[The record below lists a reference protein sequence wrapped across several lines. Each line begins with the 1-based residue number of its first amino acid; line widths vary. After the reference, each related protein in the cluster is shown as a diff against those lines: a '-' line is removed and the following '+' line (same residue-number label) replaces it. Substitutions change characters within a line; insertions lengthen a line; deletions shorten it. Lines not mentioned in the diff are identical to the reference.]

1 MWPLKRVDKELEMGL
16 IIDAYSFGRIKIAG
30 KEYTS
35 DVLIYPDRVEAS
47 WWRRDGHSLVP
58 DDLTEVF
65 LAAPA
70 LLVIG
75 TGYHG
80 RMEIPAET
88 LEYIR
93 SRGIQVLSVT
103 TKDAVEFLRLRQ
115 EDNDVVAALH
125 LTC

>member
-1 MWPLKRVDKELEMGL
+1 MGI

-30 KEYTS
+30 REYIS
-35 DVLIYPDRVEAS
+35 DVIIYPDRVDAS
-47 WWRRDGHSLVP
+47 WWRRESHNLIP
-58 DDLTEVF
+58 EDLTEVF

-70 LLVIG
+70 TLVIG

-93 SRGIQVLSVT
+93 SRGIQVISGP

>member
-1 MWPLKRVDKELEMGL
+1 MGI
-16 IIDAYSFGRIKIAG
+16 IIDAYSFGRIRIAG

-35 DVLIYPDRVEAS
+35 DVIIYPDRVDAS
-47 WWRRDGHSLVP
+47 WWRRDGHYLVP
-58 DDLTEVF
+58 EDLAEVF

-70 LLVIG
+70 MLVIG

-88 LEYIR
+88 LECIR
-93 SRGIQVLSVT
+93 GRGIQVIAGN
-103 TKDAVEFLRLRQ
+103 TKDAVELLRLRQ